1 MHTFLTPLIFV
12 VDLMI
17 VPAALVPLL
26 MGEETS
32 EVKVVA
38 VMATLVSAIVVDQTV
53 DFLQVSEMIVEAA
66 LVSAL
71 DWSVLIG
78 I

>member
-1 MHTFLTPLIFV
+1 
-12 VDLMI
+12 MI